1 MNIKNLAQKITPSIT
16 GFNSQQLNRKI
27 TEVENFELDNI
38 PLFFERLPIE
48 ERDKVYARLEKSSI
62 KKIPL
67 VHIRGDMDKEEL
79 DFFKRKYKTKYFTIH
94 EEHFKILQKWKGFY
108 KDIYLEMNKDNLV
121 KKNVI
126 VEKIGGFCVDLSHFK
141 SAEEKWSQEFI
152 YTLERSDDKIF
163 ACNHLNGYS
172 YQRNTDMHIINNLS
186 DFNYLK
192 TLPEFLFGECIA
204 IEADHSIAKQLEFK
218 KYLIKFLK

>member
-79 DFFKRKYKTKYFTIH
+79 DFLSENIKQSILLFMKSILRFSRSGRVFI
-94 EEHFKILQKWKGFY
+94 KIY
-108 KDIYLEMNKDNLV
+108 I
-121 KKNVI
+121 
-126 VEKIGGFCVDLSHFK
+126 
-141 SAEEKWSQEFI
+141 
-152 YTLERSDDKIF
+152 
-163 ACNHLNGYS
+163 
-172 YQRNTDMHIINNLS
+172 
-186 DFNYLK
+186 
-192 TLPEFLFGECIA
+192 
-204 IEADHSIAKQLEFK
+204 
-218 KYLIKFLK
+218 